1 VESFYNN
8 ILIAENLLY
17 FTDKYELFINF
28 ASGAEFDK
36 SLNIDNAPESFLYK
50 RIPKDYYGLS
60 KNIIAKRMSET
71 YPICNFRLFGCF
83 NHNEKDT
90 RFIKSNIIRNKR
102 KESII
107 IHQDRFMDFIY
118 FDDLLS
124 TIKIYI
130 DECEHKNFYM
140 FHDMNI
146 CYKTKYKLSDIA
158 NIINSYSEFK
168 SEIIIENSEFGL
180 SYTGAANNFMNIHP
194 NLKGLELGVK
204 ECYDNIKL

>member
-1 VESFYNN
+1 
-8 ILIAENLLY
+8 
-17 FTDKYELFINF
+17 
-28 ASGAEFDK
+28 
-36 SLNIDNAPESFLYK
+36 
-50 RIPKDYYGLS
+50 
-60 KNIIAKRMSET
+60 
-71 YPICNFRLFGCF
+71 
-83 NHNEKDT
+83 
-90 RFIKSNIIRNKR
+90 
-102 KESII
+102 
-107 IHQDRFMDFIY
+107 
-118 FDDLLS
+118 
-124 TIKIYI
+124 
-130 DECEHKNFYM
+130 M